1 MSIDF
6 VPGDTVQ
13 VPEIPYADEVTLP
26 IKKTA
31 LGVCET

>member
-13 VPEIPYADEVTLP
+13 VPEIPYADEVTASRRRP
-26 IKKTA
+26 SSS
-31 LGVCET
+31 